1 MVPLGQ
7 NRADSIP
14 NRLAASFSRAF
25 TVGSSPKTSSP
36 TEALDITANILALGF
51 VTVSDLKSIMAA
63 KIRLQTV
70 IKRTFYA
77 VFVGQFCIFAHFIS
91 YSKN

>member
-7 NRADSIP
+7 NREASMP
-14 NRLAASFSRAF
+14 NMLAASFSRAF

-36 TEALDITANILALGF
+36 TGALDIAANIFGLGF

-63 KIRLQTV
+63 KIRFQIV
-70 IKRTFYA
+70 IKSTFYA

>member
-7 NRADSIP
+7 NRDASMP
-14 NRLAASFSRAF
+14 NMLDASFSSAF

-36 TEALDITANILALGF
+36 TGAFDMAANILALGF
-51 VTVSDLKSIMAA
+51 VTVSDLKSIMVA

-70 IKRTFYA
+70 IKSTFYA
-77 VFVGQFCIFAHFIS
+77 VFVAQFCIFAHFIS

>member
-7 NRADSIP
+7 KRAASIP
-14 NRLAASFSRAF
+14 NMVEAIFSRAF

-36 TEALDITANILALGF
+36 TGALDMAANILGLGF

-63 KIRLQTV
+63 KIRFQIV
-70 IKRTFYA
+70 IKSTFYA